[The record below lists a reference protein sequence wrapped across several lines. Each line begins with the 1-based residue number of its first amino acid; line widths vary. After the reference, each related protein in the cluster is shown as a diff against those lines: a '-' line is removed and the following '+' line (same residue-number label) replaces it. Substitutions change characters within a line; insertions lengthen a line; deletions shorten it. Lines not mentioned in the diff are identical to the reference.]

1 MCGIYGLVRL
11 DQAVDRGVLERQRDL
26 LAHRGP
32 DDKGTWISDCGRVG
46 LAHRRLAV
54 IDLSPAGHQP
64 MLYADGRLA
73 IVFNGEV
80 YNFRE
85 LRGELAQLGCS
96 FTSDSDTEVI
106 LAAYAT
112 WGEQCPSRFN
122 GMFSLAI

>member
-32 DDKGTWISDCGRVG
+32 DDKGTWISNCGRVG

-64 MLYADGRLA
+64 MLSADGRLA
-73 IVFNGEV
+73 IVFNGEI

-85 LRGELAQLGCS
+85 LRRELAQLGCA

-106 LAAYAT
+106 LAAYT
-112 WGEQCPSRFN
+112 VWGEQCLSRFN
-122 GMFSLAI
+122 GMF